1 MSDLRHKATKTKMK
15 FAHPLFNELLTY
27 WKSRCKNDSIPSVN
41 DFDLID
47 LPAALPDVTYWDMQ
61 PDQRIKCRMTG
72 TKVVERMNVDITG
85 MYLDEILSPDE
96 APQMLRALQ
105 TIQSSHC
112 GLWFRAQNH
121 HPNGRIVLME
131 TFSLPLAGTQN
142 ALPKCV
148 TLNNQLE
155 TIGYDQSDDADALI
169 VGQEFQVRE
178 FVDLGWG
185 TPETFE

>member
-1 MSDLRHKATKTKMK
+1 MK
-15 FAHPLFNELLTY
+15 FDHPLFNELLTY
-27 WKSRCKNDSIPSVN
+27 WKSRCNNDGIPTGN

-47 LPAALPDVTYWDMQ
+47 LPAALPDVTYWDLQ

-85 MYLDEILSPDE
+85 MFLDDILSPGE
-96 APQMLRALQ
+96 GPQMLSALQ
-105 TIQSSHC
+105 TMYSSRC
-112 GLWFRAQNH
+112 GLWFRTQNH

-131 TFSLPLAGTQN
+131 TFSLPLAAAEN
-142 ALPKCV
+142 ALPKCI

-155 TIGYDQSDDADALI
+155 TIGYDQSGDSDALI
-169 VGQEFQVRE
+169 LGQAFPIRE